1 MKAIEAKGLSK
12 SYGDV
17 VALRDVSFSIAK
29 GEIIGLL
36 GPNGAGKTTLM
47 KILTGY
53 MQADEGEATVAG
65 IDVGADPLG
74 VQARIGYL
82 PESAPLYREMTVQE
96 YLIMMAELRQLP
108 PDQLGGMIAEAIE
121 ATGLGEYV
129 RRPIGA
135 LSKGYRQRVGL
146 AQALIHRPELL
157 ILDEPTTGL
166 DPTQIVEIRELIK
179 KLSERSTILLST
191 HILPEVEMTCQRVI
205 MIMRG
210 QLRADAKIDELR
222 AANAAIV
229 AVEDGAGDVEQA
241 LRAIDGVSGVEK
253 KDKDDGFQ
261 RWRVTSE
268 TNDRLCPAVFDVV
281 RDRGWRISE
290 LRSDSRTLE
299 TVFRQLAGLSEKS
312 EKSEK
317 AEKSDKSDKEAR
329 P

>member
-17 VALRDVSFSIAK
+17 VALRDVSFSIEK

-53 MQADEGEATVAG
+53 MQADAGEATVAG
-65 IDVGADPLG
+65 IDVAADPLG

-82 PESAPLYREMTVQE
+82 PESAPLYRDMTVQE
-96 YLIMMAELRQLP
+96 YLIMMAELRQLA
-108 PDQLGGMIAEAIE
+108 PDKLGGMIAEAVD
-121 ATGLGEYV
+121 ATGLGDYV
-129 RRPIGA
+129 RRPIGT

-179 KLSERSTILLST
+179 KLSQRSTILLST
-191 HILPEVEMTCQRVI
+191 HILPEVEMTCERVI

-210 QLRADAKIDELR
+210 QLRADARIGELR

-229 AVEDGAGDVEQA
+229 AVEDGASDVEIA
-241 LRAIDGVSGVEK
+241 LRTIDGVSGVEK
-253 KDKDDGFQ
+253 KDRDDGFQ

-268 TNDRLCPAVFDVV
+268 TNEQLCPAVFDLV

-290 LRSDSRTLE
+290 LRSDTRTLE
-299 TVFRQLAGLSEKS
+299 SVFRQLAGLGERPETSGTPGTPGT
-312 EKSEK
+312 
-317 AEKSDKSDKEAR
+317 SDKEAR
-329 P
+329 Q

>member
-17 VALRDVSFSIAK
+17 VALRDVSFSIEK

-65 IDVGADPLG
+65 IDVAADPLG

-82 PESAPLYREMTVQE
+82 PESAPLYRDMTVQE
-96 YLIMMAELRQLP
+96 YLVMMAELRQLA
-108 PDQLGGMIAEAIE
+108 PDKLGGMIAESID
-121 ATGLGEYV
+121 ATGLGGYV
-129 RRPIGA
+129 RRPIGT

-191 HILPEVEMTCQRVI
+191 HILPEVEMTCERVI

-210 QLRADAKIDELR
+210 ELRADARIEELR

-229 AVEDGAGDVEQA
+229 AVEDGAGDVEPA
-241 LRAIDGVSGVEK
+241 LRTIAGVSGVEK
-253 KDKDDGFQ
+253 KDRDHGFQ

-268 TNDRLCPAVFDVV
+268 TNDELCPAVFDLV

-290 LRSDSRTLE
+290 LRSDTRTLE
-299 TVFRQLAGLSEKS
+299 SVFRQLAGT
-312 EKSEK
+312 
-317 AEKSDKSDKEAR
+317 SDKEAR

>member
-17 VALRDVSFSIAK
+17 VALRDVSFSIEK

-65 IDVGADPLG
+65 IDVAADPLG

-82 PESAPLYREMTVQE
+82 PESAPLYRDMTVQE
-96 YLIMMAELRQLP
+96 YLLMMAELRQLA
-108 PDQLGGMIAEAIE
+108 PDKLGGMIAEAID
-121 ATGLGEYV
+121 ATGLGGYV
-129 RRPIGA
+129 RRPIGT

-191 HILPEVEMTCQRVI
+191 HILPEVEMTCARVI

-229 AVEDGAGDVEQA
+229 AVEDGADDVERA
-241 LRAIDGVSGVEK
+241 LRTIDGVSGVEK
-253 KDKDDGFQ
+253 KDSDDGFQ

-268 TNDRLCPAVFDVV
+268 TNDKLCPAVFDLV

-290 LRSDSRTLE
+290 LRSDTRTLE
-299 TVFRQLAGLSEKS
+299 SVFRQLAVTSE
-312 EKSEK
+312 
-317 AEKSDKSDKEAR
+317 KEAR

>member
-17 VALRDVSFSIAK
+17 VALRDVSFSIEK

-65 IDVGADPLG
+65 IDVAADPLG

-82 PESAPLYREMTVQE
+82 PESAPLYRDMTVQE
-96 YLIMMAELRQLP
+96 YLIMMAELRQLA
-108 PDQLGGMIAEAIE
+108 PDQLGGMIADAID
-121 ATGLGEYV
+121 ATGLGSYA
-129 RRPIGA
+129 RRPIGT
-135 LSKGYRQRVGL
+135 LSKGYRQRTGL
-146 AQALIHRPELL
+146 AQALLHRPELL
-157 ILDEPTTGL
+157 ILDEPTSGL

-179 KLSERSTILLST
+179 KLSQRSTILLST

-210 QLRADAKIDELR
+210 QLRADAKIEELR

-229 AVEDGAGDVEQA
+229 AVEEGAVDVERE
-241 LRAIDGVSGVEK
+241 LRTIDGVSRVEK
-253 KDKDDGFQ
+253 KDQDGRFQ

-268 TNDRLCPAVFDVV
+268 TNDQLCPAVFDLA
-281 RDRGWRISE
+281 RDRGWRVSE

-299 TVFRQLAGLSEKS
+299 TVFRQLAGLDANSEPSGKS
-312 EKSEK
+312 
-317 AEKSDKSDKEAR
+317 AKEAR